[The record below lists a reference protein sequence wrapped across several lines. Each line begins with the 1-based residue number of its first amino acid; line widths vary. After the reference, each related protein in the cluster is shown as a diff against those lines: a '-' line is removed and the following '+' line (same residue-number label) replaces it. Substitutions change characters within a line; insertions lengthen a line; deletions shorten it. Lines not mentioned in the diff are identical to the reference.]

1 MGLFD
6 DIADVHTGA
15 KTKKQ
20 VLSTPST
27 KAFYDS
33 KKSHTRNTGK
43 KQTGKQILDSAD
55 KHGTPLRDEADRR
68 GETIKT
74 QDDNVKDL
82 PAPKKLPEDKDG
94 KKLNNP
100 RKGNV
105 KNYKVYVK
113 NDKEDVVKIE
123 FDTLKQ
129 EHFTTNLP
137 KWKTQY
143 WSSKIGV
150 NR

>member
-1 MGLFD
+1 M
-6 DIADVHTGA
+6 V
-15 KTKKQ
+15 KEETKLVNFNQ
-20 VLSTPST
+20 FENL
-27 KAFYDS
+27 
-33 KKSHTRNTGK
+33 N
-43 KQTGKQILDSAD
+43 
-55 KHGTPLRDEADRR
+55 EW
-68 GETIKT
+68 GE
-74 QDDNVKDL
+74 
-82 PAPKKLPEDKDG
+82 LPEDKDG

-100 RKGNV
+100 TKGNV